1 MKNFLSMTNFHKLI
15 FFSSFFPIMCFLIL
29 FEYMNLYDSAFILYS
44 LSFFFSTAILIFWTY
59 WYIKSTRRSIIFIV
73 NGLLIFSM
81 WYRTGFD
88 LYSRF
93 YYVMGDFEVYKKIIS
108 SDLWSYRVGIQLLVL
123 LWLLSWIISRIFR
136 GEEYFKDYSEEKG
149 DHYFDT
155 VKDIKPNI
163 LIIDDEELVAKT
175 IKDQIGFFGA
185 HETYVANSLDDGI
198 SLFKE
203 RRYFLI
209 LLDLKFKG
217 KNIDDVVTFCKQ
229 IRELDR
235 FVFLVIVTGYFDQAY
250 NYTLL
255 NYIDDIISKP
265 YELSYL
271 KDKIIVWTLKY
282 RRRIFYIKDLSLK
295 VDCVKNAVTK
305 MLNEQ
310 GKTADTVKKEDDFY
324 D

>member
-1 MKNFLSMTNFHKLI
+1 MKNITNMTNFHKLL
-15 FFSSFFPIMCFLIL
+15 FWSSAVPITFFLIL
-29 FEYMNLYDSAFILYS
+29 FEYMNIFDSAFILYS
-44 LSFFFSTAILIFWTY
+44 LSFFLSTAILVFWIY
-59 WYIKSTRRSIIFIV
+59 WYIKSTRRSVIFII

-93 YYVMGDFEVYKKIIS
+93 YFIIGDFETYKKVIT
-108 SDLWSYRVGIQLLVL
+108 SDLWSYRVGIQLAVL
-123 LWLLSWIISRIFR
+123 LWLLTWIASRIFR
-136 GEEYFKDYSEEKG
+136 GEEYFRGYKDEPD

-155 VKDIKPNI
+155 SQEVKLNV
-163 LIIDDEELVAKT
+163 LVVDDEEAVVT
-175 IKDQIGFFGA
+175 VIRDQIKFLESYEIYTATTLENGM
-185 HETYVANSLDDGI
+185 

-209 LLDLKFKG
+209 LLDLRFKG
-217 KNIDDVVTFCKQ
+217 KSINDVIDFCKQ

-235 FVFLVIVTGYFDQAY
+235 FVFLVIVTGYIEQAY
-250 NYTLL
+250 NFKLL
-255 NYIDDIISKP
+255 NYIDDVISKP
-265 YELSYL
+265 FNLEFLKGKLLS
-271 KDKIIVWTLKY
+271 WAMRY

-295 VDCVKNAVTK
+295 VDCVKNTIVK

-310 GKTADTVKKEDDFY
+310 GRPVDSVKKGDDFY